1 MSFALVET
9 DTIIFVG
16 FHAAVFVAV
25 VVVLLA
31 VQWLFDK
38 DGRR

>member
-1 MSFALVET
+1 MRFALVET
-9 DTIIFVG
+9 DTLIFVG
-16 FHAAVFVAV
+16 FHAAVFIAV
-25 VVVLLA
+25 IIVLLA